1 MGAGNYCFFAF
12 ISSRTID
19 STTFLRMSR
28 VTACSISGFILART
42 LATMSSM
49 LGSGDFALVSTAGA
63 CWPAV
68 SATWWASSRIAST
81 VAGVSAADPM
91 VAYDNMIHFYKNLAI
106 AGGFLFVL
114 VYGAGRLSIDG
125 AFIGAGMK
133 MPFLAK

>member
-1 MGAGNYCFFAF
+1 MAAF
-12 ISSRTID
+12 QP
-19 STTFLRMSR
+19 
-28 VTACSISGFILART
+28 V
-42 LATMSSM
+42 ATSV
-49 LGSGDFALVSTAGA
+49 AEYET
-63 CWPAV
+63 P
-68 SATWWASSRIAST
+68 T
-81 VAGVSAADPM
+81 VAGVSDADAM